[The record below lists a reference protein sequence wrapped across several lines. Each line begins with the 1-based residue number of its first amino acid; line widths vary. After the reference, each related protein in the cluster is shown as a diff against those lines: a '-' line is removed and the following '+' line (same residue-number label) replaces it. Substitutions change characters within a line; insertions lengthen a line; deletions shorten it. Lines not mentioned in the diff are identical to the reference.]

1 MKRVMWVL
9 AGMLG
14 AFSLQAQELVW
25 HQQNGAVPRYEKV
38 RYAYGSVYVAGP
50 GYVASLD
57 TTNGSEWWSYNSV
70 QVSQVHDLRIPG
82 GSVLVAGAYDDGT
95 NIHFA
100 VEMIS
105 PPGVGLWSY
114 VRPAAT
120 VYGGDNDAAFG
131 AVECNGQVVA
141 VGLVRT
147 SLKDTL
153 LVVGLDAVSGGVNW
167 EFVDTSTATNAAKG
181 VVCLPG
187 GDVAVA
193 AVFRDT
199 AYVYRL
205 SASGNPVWKRSLGHV
220 VRVEENVLGIALDG
234 AGNLVVV
241 GAEWDGALTYR
252 MFATALD
259 LNGQILWDY
268 LHPSDSRIRAFAVRD
283 SLIYAAGNAG
293 DDHTY
298 PVYAIALNTAGQF
311 LWDRTSYSG
320 IALHDAAVDT
330 FGNLFLAGEDFG
342 LYDTSGF
349 LLALAPSGRKLFHN
363 FTYGPVGE
371 GALGVDAMGSEMLV
385 VGRTY
390 SSTRVASV
398 ARYHLLPYFV
408 VDSLTWDD
416 GGDRLPNTEG
426 DPATGS
432 LAIRWHG
439 HVEGGQ
445 GDLNLYLS
453 CTQCTEL
460 TLLDSLIQQTGLLPG
475 DTFTLAYGATL
486 GAGGDSFHLWLK
498 EGLADTFDLTDTV
511 LHVIPQVGNT
521 PVFDIY
527 DDTDDHYAQRPLF
540 SWVDARTLGTPV
552 AFSSG
557 EALLALPRPFTLKG
571 IQYDSVRVGGK
582 GWVILGTG
590 TSPNVGDTLPN
601 GDPVPLFHVLYAPY
615 HTYAS
620 AYVLSEPGRWV
631 LEWYETGY
639 AFEVV
644 LDYGDTTDPAD
655 DEVRFQYLTLS
666 AFPNVGDVGY
676 QDATGQNGL
685 TLAAMTSWGGQV
697 TYKPFV
703 YPLGDQRAI
712 RFVPQGGGTY
722 AVVAD
727 SARWLDGNN
736 GAPGAGGDPSVTLRA
751 YVHNAGDP
759 TGPVWG
765 TASCLDQGT
774 GLCAAVHFSR
784 SVDTLGILDSGAAG
798 QLNFALS
805 LDSTGRAGDTLHLQ
819 VVVHSP
825 FAEDT
830 LVTSWVL
837 VNDVPPSGG
846 PVVADSGR
854 WLDGGDNQPGAAGD
868 PSVTLRAYIHNA
880 GTATGPVTGEVFC
893 VDIGNGLCTALTFAN
908 STDTLPSLGDNARD
922 SLSFSLSLDSTGTP
936 GETLRL
942 RVIVTSPVN
951 ADTLMLTWALAN
963 DLTPPSPG
971 GPESLMV
978 GMGYTGIE
986 PGDSTDLWMPALVWQ
1001 EIDPARGGSGT
1012 LVSLTSGTGDDGRG
1026 PIPLPQPFYY
1036 DGTLFDTLWVS
1047 TNGWASP
1054 GSDPGTADYLPD
1066 PIPTADGKSVIAVL
1080 WKDLKFGNYGGDGG
1094 IYTFYRAAD
1103 STLVVEWSHVGRYGS
1118 VNDTVSFQLWLRFG
1132 DSSLV
1137 FLYRDTPSASYL
1149 GSSVTVGIENNA
1161 ETDGIQVL
1169 SNGTYHPHA
1178 YPITAGHGIYFTP
1191 HPTTP
1196 VTEAGTAPRF
1206 ALNFRGSAL
1215 QLVLPRRARVY
1226 LVMED
1231 LLGRQRY
1238 QVTREMGAGVHRL
1251 RLPVLPAGVYFLRLS
1266 DGHRQIQRKVLY
1278 LPR

>member
-1 MKRVMWVL
+1 MKNVQRAL
-9 AGMLG
+9 LG
-14 AFSLQAQELVW
+14 IFLTLPLWAQELVW
-25 HQQNGAVPRYEKV
+25 HQQNGSVPRYEKV
-38 RYAYGSVYVAGP
+38 RYAYGKVYVAGLW
-50 GYVASLD
+50 YVASLD
-57 TTNGSEWWSYNSV
+57 TANGNQLWFNNGV

-82 GSVLVAGAYDDGT
+82 GNVLVAGDYDDGT
-95 NIHFA
+95 NVHFV

-105 PPGVGLWSY
+105 PSGASLWRY
-114 VRPAAT
+114 VRPATT
-120 VYGGDNDAAFG
+120 VYGGDDDAAFG
-131 AVECNGQVVA
+131 AVECSGQVVA

-147 SLKDTL
+147 NLKDTL
-153 LVVGLDAVSGGVNW
+153 LVVGLDPATGGVNW
-167 EFVDTSTATNAAKG
+167 EFWETSTATNAAKG

-193 AVFRDT
+193 AVYRDT

-205 SASGNPVWKRSLGHV
+205 SASGNLVWKHSLGHE
-220 VRVEENVLGIALDG
+220 VRVAENVLGIALDG
-234 AGNLVVV
+234 TGDLVVV

-268 LHPSDSRIRAFAVRD
+268 IHPSDSRIRAFAVRD

-293 DDHTY
+293 DDY
-298 PVYAIALNTAGQF
+298 RDPAYVIVLNTTGQL
-311 LWDRTSYSG
+311 LWDYTTYSG
-320 IALHDAAVDT
+320 IAFRDAAADT
-330 FGNLFLAGEDFG
+330 FGNLFLVGEDFG
-342 LYDTSGF
+342 VYDTTGF
-349 LLALAPSGRKLFHN
+349 LLALAPSGRKLFHD

-408 VDSLTWDD
+408 VDSLVWDD
-416 GGDRLPNTEG
+416 GGDHLPNTEG
-426 DPATGS
+426 DPASGS

-445 GDLNLYLS
+445 GNLNLYLS
-453 CTQCTEL
+453 CTQCSEL
-460 TLLDSLIQQTGLLPG
+460 TLLDSVIQQTGLLPD
-475 DTFTLAYGATL
+475 DTLTLVYGATL
-486 GAGGDSFHLWLK
+486 AAGGDSFYLWLK
-498 EGLADTFDLTDTV
+498 EGLSDTFDLTITP

-540 SWVDARTLGTPV
+540 SWVDAHALGTPV
-552 AFSSG
+552 PFSGG

-571 IQYDSVRVGGK
+571 GQYDSVRVGDK

-620 AYVLSEPGRWV
+620 AYVLSEPDRWV
-631 LEWYETGY
+631 LEWYETDY
-639 AFEVV
+639 VFEMV

-655 DEVRFQYLTLS
+655 DEIRFQYLTLG
-666 AFPNVGDVGY
+666 AFPNAGDVGY

-685 TLAAMTSWGGQV
+685 TLAAMTSWSGEV

-722 AVVAD
+722 AVVVD
-727 SARWLDGNN
+727 SVRWLDGNN
-736 GAPGAGGDPSVTLRA
+736 ETPNADGDPSVTLRA

-759 TGPVWG
+759 TGPIWG
-765 TASCLDQGT
+765 SASCLDQGT
-774 GLCAAVHFSR
+774 GLCAAVHFSH
-784 SVDTLGILDSGAAG
+784 SVDTLGFLDTGAAG

-805 LDSTGRAGDTLHLQ
+805 LDSTGRAGDTLHIQ
-819 VVVHSP
+819 VVVRSP

-830 LVTSWVL
+830 LVASWEII
-837 VNDVPPSGG
+837 NPFPPS
-846 PVVADSGR
+846 
-854 WLDGGDNQPGAAGD
+854 W
-868 PSVTLRAYIHNA
+868 
-880 GTATGPVTGEVFC
+880 E
-893 VDIGNGLCTALTFAN
+893 
-908 STDTLPSLGDNARD
+908 
-922 SLSFSLSLDSTGTP
+922 
-936 GETLRL
+936 
-942 RVIVTSPVN
+942 
-951 ADTLMLTWALAN
+951 
-963 DLTPPSPG
+963 
-971 GPESLMV
+971 PESLMV

-986 PGDSTDLWMPALVWQ
+986 PGDSTNLWMPTLVWQ
-1001 EIDPARGGSGT
+1001 EIDPAYGGSGT
-1012 LVSLTSGTGDDGRG
+1012 LVSLTSGSGDDGYG
-1026 PIPLPQPFYY
+1026 PISLPQPFFY
-1036 DGTLFDTLWVS
+1036 DGTLFNTLWVS
-1047 TNGWASP
+1047 TNGWASL
-1054 GSDPGTADYLPD
+1054 GDDPGTSDYTPD
-1066 PIPTADGKSVIAVL
+1066 PVPRADGKSVIAVL
-1080 WKDLKFGNYGGDGG
+1080 WKDLKFEDYGGNGG
-1094 IYTFYRAAD
+1094 IYTFYRASD
-1103 STLVVEWSHVGRYGS
+1103 STLVVEWSHVGRYAD

-1169 SNGTYHPHA
+1169 SDGTYHPHA

-1191 HPTTP
+1191 YPTT
-1196 VTEAGTAPRF
+1196 VVKSGTTPRF
-1206 ALNFRGSAL
+1206 VLEIRGSVL
-1215 QLVLPRRARVY
+1215 RLVLPERAQVQ
-1226 LVMED
+1226 LVVED
-1231 LLGRQRY
+1231 ILGRRRY
-1238 QVTREMGAGVHRL
+1238 KITRVMGAGVHLL
-1251 RLPVLPAGVYFLRLS
+1251 RLPDLPTGVYFLRYT
-1266 DGHRQIQRKVLY
+1266 DGHRCFQKKFLKLRD
-1278 LPR
+1278 